1 MSTRRRPGTFTVV
14 KDVSSYLGG
23 WLLIGHQAVAVPPA
37 DFNLWLLLVG
47 GALVG
52 VPGIS
57 QLVAMRTAIGQSPS
71 APPES
76 PPPSPPSSTASAA
89 ER

>member
-1 MSTRRRPGTFTVV
+1 MSTRRKPGALTVV
-14 KDVSSYLGG
+14 KDVLSYLGG
-23 WLLIGHQAVAVPPA
+23 WALIVHQAAAVPPQN
-37 DFNLWLLLVG
+37 FNLWLLLVG

-52 VPGIS
+52 VPGFS

-71 APPES
+71 ASPES
-76 PPPSPPSSTASAA
+76 PPPSSPSPTASAA